1 MKDTYTGICPKTGT
15 KAEIRIA
22 LISAKTYEG
31 EEYAKGQILHCS
43 LINGNPVP
51 CKRNDCDIW
60 ANIKL

>member
-1 MKDTYTGICPKTGT
+1 MKDTYTGICSKTGT

-51 CKRNDCDIW
+51 CERNDCAIW
-60 ANIKL
+60 KNVKI

>member
-1 MKDTYTGICPKTGT
+1 MKDTYTGICPKTKT
-15 KAEIRIA
+15 KAEIKID

-51 CKRNDCDIW
+51 CERNDCAIW
-60 ANIKL
+60 KNVKI

>member
-1 MKDTYTGICPKTGT
+1 MKDTYTGICPKTKT
-15 KAEIRIA
+15 KAEIKID

-31 EEYAKGQILHCS
+31 EEHAKGQILHCS

-51 CKRNDCDIW
+51 CERNDCNIW

>member
-31 EEYAKGQILHCS
+31 GEYAKGQILHCS

-51 CKRNDCDIW
+51 CERNDCDIW

>member
-51 CKRNDCDIW
+51 CERNDCDIW

>member
-1 MKDTYTGICPKTGT
+1 MKDTYTGICPKTKT
-15 KAEIRIA
+15 KAEIKID

>member
-1 MKDTYTGICPKTGT
+1 MKDTYAGICPKTKT

-51 CKRNDCDIW
+51 CERNDCDIW

>member
-31 EEYAKGQILHCS
+31 EEYAKGQILYCS

-51 CKRNDCDIW
+51 CERNDCDIW

>member
-1 MKDTYTGICPKTGT
+1 MKDTYTGICSKTGT

-31 EEYAKGQILHCS
+31 KEYAKGQILHCS

-51 CKRNDCDIW
+51 CERNDCAIW
-60 ANIKL
+60 KNVKI